1 MKRLVIL
8 ALLFFAAVAI
18 SPLLVNEKGYI
29 LIAMGDLTIES
40 TVVTAGMML
49 VVLFIT
55 LIILLKVL
63 RGSLKFSLGTWNK
76 IAFAGRRR
84 GVKDFN
90 RGIAAY
96 ILDDYAQAEHL
107 FAKSAEPAQCERT
120 AYLLAAAAASK
131 QSLRSNTNHY
141 LTILENYDNAVQVSG
156 LESVLVTIK
165 LLIAQ
170 KDVKKAR
177 TLIDEHHKHIGHDA
191 RLLSLEIDLCIIE
204 QRYDTAVDYLVSARK
219 QKSLLNTTIK
229 EWEAVVFSA
238 VFNEK
243 ITKQDNTALSAYWK
257 SLPRKIKQREAIILA
272 YCQILAKHN
281 ITEPLDKILV
291 PAIKKGQDTDFIK
304 SIRTLPLSSADTLI
318 SIVQK
323 HLHHDQLSALWL
335 SYLAHLARASKQWPM
350 AEKAFNSLVHLDG
363 QQYDDIDL
371 NAFADTLE
379 QQGEFQKAN
388 QVLRKI
394 TN

>member
-8 ALLFFAAVAI
+8 VLLFFSAVAI

-29 LIAMGDLTIES
+29 LIAMGDLTVES
-40 TVVTAGMML
+40 TVVTAIMML
-49 VVLFIT
+49 IVLFIT
-55 LIILLKVL
+55 LIIFLKVL
-63 RGSLKFSLGTWNK
+63 RGGLKFSLRTWNK
-76 IAFAGRRR
+76 IAFASKRR
-84 GVKDFN
+84 GLKDFN

-96 ILDDYAQAEHL
+96 VLDDYAQAEHL
-107 FAKSAEPAQCERT
+107 FSKSAEPAQCERT

-141 LTILENYDNAVQVSG
+141 LAILESYDNAVQISG
-156 LESVLVTIK
+156 LESILVTIK

-170 KDVKKAR
+170 EDFKKAR

-191 RLLSLEIDLCIIE
+191 RLLSLEIDLCLIE
-204 QRYDTAVDYLVSARK
+204 QRFDTAADYLVSVRK
-219 QKSLLNTTIK
+219 QKLIAEAKIK
-229 EWEAVVFSA
+229 HWEVNIFNEVFS
-238 VFNEK
+238 EK
-243 ITKQDNTALSAYWK
+243 ITKQDNAALTIYWK
-257 SLPRKIKQREAIILA
+257 SLPRKIKQREAVILA
-272 YCQILAKHN
+272 YCQTLAKHN
-281 ITEPLDKILV
+281 ITESLDKILV
-291 PAIKKGQDTDFIK
+291 PAIKKGQDTTFIK

-323 HLHHDQLSALWL
+323 HLHHDQHSALWL
-335 SYLAHLARASKQWPM
+335 SYLAHLARASKQWSM

-388 QVLRKI
+388 EVLRKI
-394 TN
+394 KS

>member
-1 MKRLVIL
+1 MKRLIIL

-18 SPLLVNEKGYI
+18 SPLIVNEKGYI

-49 VVLFIT
+49 ITLFIA
-55 LIILLKVL
+55 LFIFLKVL
-63 RGSLKFSLGTWNK
+63 RGGLKFSLGTWNK
-76 IAFAGRRR
+76 IVFASRRR
-84 GVKDFN
+84 GLKDFN

-107 FAKSAEPAQCERT
+107 LVKSAEPSQCERT
-120 AYLLAAAAASK
+120 AYLLAAAAATK

-141 LTILENYDNAVQVSG
+141 LTLLENYDNAVQITG

-170 KDVKKAR
+170 KDFKKAR
-177 TLIDEHHKHIGHDA
+177 VLIDDHHKHIGHDA

-204 QRYDTAVDYLVSARK
+204 QRFETAVDYLVAARK
-219 QKSLLNTTIK
+219 QKLLLDNTIK
-229 EWEAVVFSA
+229 VWEAAAFTG

-243 ITKQDNTALSAYWK
+243 ITKHDNTVLNTYWK
-257 SLPRKIKQREAIILA
+257 NLPRKIKQREAIVLA
-272 YCQILAKHN
+272 YCQILAEHN
-281 ITEPLDKILV
+281 ITEPLDKILL
-291 PAIKKGQDTDFIK
+291 PAVKKGVDVEFIK
-304 SIRTLPLSSADTLI
+304 RSRTLPLSSGDSLI
-318 SIVQK
+318 AIVQK
-323 HLHHDQLSALWL
+323 HLHHDQQSALWL
-335 SYLAHLARASKQWPM
+335 SYLAHLARASKQWSM
-350 AEKAFNSLVHLDG
+350 AEKAFNSLVNLDG

-371 NAFADTLE
+371 IAFADTLE
-379 QQGEFQKAN
+379 QQGEYQKAN

-394 TN
+394 IQ